1 LLYVLTE
8 TLAMAHPVIPFVTE
22 EIYGYLPGSEGLLA
36 AGIEPHDE
44 QIDEQA
50 EASLQRMTE
59 AVQALR
65 AWRDFAEVK
74 VRVVL
79 PARLVAEGY
88 EETAEQLARMARL
101 SLTSDGAEPAT
112 SVPIPGGV
120 VEVLPSPELDLNA
133 AERKRADRRA
143 ALEREIEQS
152 ERKLANPGFVSKA
165 PPHVVE
171 AELEKLARLK
181 AELEAL

>member
-1 LLYVLTE
+1 
-8 TLAMAHPVIPFVTE
+8 VTE
-22 EIYGYLPGSEGLLA
+22 EIYSYLAGSEGLLA
-36 AGIEPHDE
+36 AGIEPHVE

-50 EASLQRMTE
+50 EASLQRMIE

-74 VRVVL
+74 VGVTL
-79 PARLVAEGY
+79 PARLVADGY
-88 EETAEQLARMARL
+88 EETAELLARMARL

-112 SVPIPGGV
+112 SVAIPGGV
-120 VEVLPSPELDLNA
+120 IEVLPSPELDLGA
-133 AERKRADRRA
+133 AERKRVAGRA

-165 PPHVVE
+165 PPQVVE
-171 AELEKLARLK
+171 TEREKLARLK
-181 AELEAL
+181 DELEAL